1 MGSERDLVCVAPMF
15 SFSAVPVSVVSFA
28 GDSQVSPS
36 PRAEWPREEMSRTMR
51 WSLAEE
57 RQGDDDLY

>member
-1 MGSERDLVCVAPMF
+1 MGSERDLVCVAPTF

-36 PRAEWPREEMSRTMR
+36 PRARNG
-51 WSLAEE
+51 
-57 RQGDDDLY
+57 QGGNVTDNTVEPG